1 MSGHSKWANIRV
13 RKGAQDAKRNKIY
26 TRHARLIEMA
36 ARGGTDPKT
45 NASLRAAIEN
55 AKAESVP
62 NDNIERAIK
71 KGSGELKGEAMQEVM
86 YAAYLPGGVAC
97 LIECLTDNRNR
108 TTANLKGIVS
118 KHGGNFAETG
128 SVLWMFERKG
138 AVVAESPHPA
148 RDAPPSPAAAGEG
161 VNAELELQLIDVGAE
176 DVLSDDGV
184 ITVVTSA
191 NDWSK
196 VRDFLRQKGYEIL
209 SAGLSYIAKQ
219 SVSARPSRDGKTAI
233 SDSTMAE
240 KLHQFVEAVEED
252 DDVSE
257 VHTNASLTS
266 P

>member
-13 RKGAQDAKRNKIY
+13 RKGAQDAKRNKVY
-26 TRHARLIEMA
+26 TKHARLIEMA
-36 ARGGTDPKT
+36 ARGGPDPKT

-55 AKAESVP
+55 AKADSVP

-86 YAAYLPGGVAC
+86 YAAYGPGGVAC

-108 TTANLKGIVS
+108 TTANVKGIVS
-118 KHGGNFAETG
+118 RYGGNFAETS

-138 AVVAESPHPA
+138 AVIFQYPHPA

-161 VNAELELQLIDVGAE
+161 TNADLELQLIDLGAE
-176 DVLSDDGV
+176 DVVSDDGV

-191 NDWSK
+191 NDWGK
-196 VRDFLRQKGYEIL
+196 VRDFLKQKECEIL
-209 SAGLSYIAKQ
+209 SAGLSYISKQ
-219 SVSARPSRDGKTAI
+219 KTAV
-233 SDSTMAE
+233 SDSVTAE
-240 KLHQFVEAVEED
+240 KLQQFVEAVEED

-257 VHTNASLTS
+257 VFTNAEGQE
-266 P
+266 